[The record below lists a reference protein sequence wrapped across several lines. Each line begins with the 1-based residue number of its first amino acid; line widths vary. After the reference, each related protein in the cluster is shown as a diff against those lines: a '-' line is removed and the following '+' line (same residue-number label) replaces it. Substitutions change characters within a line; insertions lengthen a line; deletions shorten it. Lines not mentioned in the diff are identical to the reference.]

1 MSAPALLSS
10 AATGIP
16 ERYRDSFLEGT
27 IVLVFG
33 TREFMPATQSVE
45 VYTDGAARGNP
56 GQSAIGYA
64 VYDHD
69 GKIIDK
75 DSKAVGVKTNNQAEY
90 EAFVWALERVV
101 KMGAK
106 EAAFY
111 SDSELLVKQVNGRY
125 RIKDLRLRDLH
136 DLAQGYIDSLDKFE
150 IEHVSRENERTS
162 RVDAM
167 LNKELDE
174 YER

>member
-1 MSAPALLSS
+1 
-10 AATGIP
+10 
-16 ERYRDSFLEGT
+16 
-27 IVLVFG
+27 
-33 TREFMPATQSVE
+33 MPSLDNLT

-56 GQSAIGYA
+56 GPAAIGYA
-64 VYDHD
+64 IYGNDD
-69 GKIIDK
+69 KLIDE
-75 DSKAVGVKTNNQAEY
+75 DSKAVGVRTNNQAEY

-106 EAAFY
+106 QASFY
-111 SDSELLVKQVNGRY
+111 SDSELLVRQVNGQY

-136 DLAQGYIDSLDKFE
+136 DLAQGYIDALDKFE
-150 IEHVSRENERTS
+150 IEHVSRQNERTA

-167 LNKELDE
+167 INDELDE